1 MKITDSLEHLEND
14 SQHSILSADI
24 KLMGDLFFSGTLYV
38 FGSITGNII
47 STKDPN
53 SYLILEQG
61 SQVGGEIRAS
71 NIAISSQVS
80 GNIFAFNR
88 LSLKKTAV
96 IQGDIHYNELEM
108 EEGATINGN
117 LSAIEDNKSTTLT

>member
-1 MKITDSLEHLEND
+1 MKITDSLEYLEND

-24 KLMGDLFFSGTLYV
+24 KLMGDLFFSGTLHV

-47 STKDPN
+47 STKDPS

-61 SQVGGEIRAS
+61 SQVSGEIRAS
-71 NIAISSQVS
+71 NIAIYSQVS

-96 IQGDIHYNELEM
+96 IQGDIHYHELEM